1 MPAAAFEN
9 SAPENPLPSTTT
21 RPEDEPVTDRALW
34 LRTPGGRLHLG
45 DADTPAP
52 GPGEI
57 VVAARAVAVNPIDA
71 MGGLLRRVALPWLR
85 YPAVLGSDVAGE
97 VVAVGS
103 DVSSVALG
111 DRVVAYAV
119 GIERSRNAPS
129 EGAFRTRVTV
139 LASLTAPI
147 PPSMSFEEASVLPL
161 ALTTAAAGLFEPE
174 QLALALPSATPSD
187 RNETLLVL
195 GGATSVGMNAV
206 QLARNAGYAVVATA
220 SARNG
225 DLLRGLGADTV
236 VDYHDG
242 DVVEQL
248 ARILRERS
256 LAGTIA
262 VAAGT
267 LRQAI
272 AVNRAAGVTGSG
284 RIASAHPTPDTTI
297 RGALARR
304 RGLHV
309 SAIWGGSPKDTDLGG
324 AIWNGFLPAALADGR
339 YRAAPAATVVGTGL
353 EAIPA
358 ALDRLRAGASA
369 QKFVVTL

>member
-1 MPAAAFEN
+1 M
-9 SAPENPLPSTTT
+9 PENAPVPKTTESKGT
-21 RPEDEPVTDRALW
+21 TVNDRTLL

-45 DADTPAP
+45 DAPVPEP

-57 VVAARAVAVNPIDA
+57 VVAGRALAVNPIDA

-97 VVAVGS
+97 VVAVGPG
-103 DVSSVALG
+103 VSSVAPG

-119 GIERSRNAPS
+119 GVERSRNDPA
-129 EGAFRTRVTV
+129 EGAFRTRVKV

-147 PPSMSFEEASVLPL
+147 PPSMSFEEACVLPL
-161 ALTTAAAGLFEPE
+161 ALTTAAAGLFEPD
-174 QLALALPSATPSD
+174 QLALALPSATPSP

-220 SARNG
+220 SARNA
-225 DLLRGLGADTV
+225 DLLRDLGVDAV

-248 ARILRERS
+248 ARILRDRP

-262 VAAGT
+262 VAAGS
-267 LRQAI
+267 LGLAI
-272 AVNRAAGVTGSG
+272 AVNRVAGVTGSG
-284 RIASAHPTPDTTI
+284 RIASAHPTPDTRI

-309 SAIWGGSPKDTDLGG
+309 SAIWGGSPKDSDLGG
-324 AIWNGFLPAALADGR
+324 AIWNGFLPDALADGR
-339 YRAAPAATVVGTGL
+339 YRPAPAATVVGTGL
-353 EAIPA
+353 EAVPV
-358 ALDRLRAGASA
+358 ALDRLREGASA
-369 QKFVVTL
+369 EKFVVTL